1 MEHDAA
7 TGFAKRVMQ
16 ARLDAGARRGKQ
28 LTQTEV
34 AEKMRVTQAT
44 VGRWESGD
52 AEPDLATIARLAK
65 VLGVDP
71 RDLAFG
77 PAASDE
83 PAKKRRA
90 GGG

>member
-1 MEHDAA
+1 MEQDAS
-7 TGFAKRVMQ
+7 TGFAKRVLQ
-16 ARLDAGARRGKQ
+16 ARLNAGARRGKT

-34 AEKMRVTQAT
+34 AEKLKVTQAT

-52 AEPDLATIARLAK
+52 AEPDLATIKRLAK

-71 RDLAFG
+71 GDLAFG
-77 PAASDE
+77 P
-83 PAKKRRA
+83 PAEDGPVKRRKT